1 MSVWLIANYE
11 ATYQDDEYSSTL
23 IPVVRL
29 FKGNYLIEFG
39 GNDKDIF
46 LTFMIHF

>member
-11 ATYQDDEYSSTL
+11 VTYQDDEYSSTL

-29 FKGNYLIEFG
+29 FKGNYLVEFG
-39 GNDKDIF
+39 KSKDNSF
-46 LTFMIHF
+46 LSLMIHF